1 MRRDCVVLDLTLAF
15 ELGANRLHSMLIIP
29 QWKSPEEQVGPDG
42 KYISELT
49 EKVDIYALGNLLF
62 RFATNNGPWRDMA
75 QTPGAKFTDEQKNQI
90 AQFKINEGKMPNIPE
105 RILKMNDPY
114 LNLLLEAME
123 WCYTYEPEFRP
134 TAREV
139 ADFLESSKLKL
150 DADLVE
156 FGRYPK

>member
-1 MRRDCVVLDLTLAF
+1 M
-15 ELGANRLHSMLIIP
+15 HSWHINIP

-90 AQFKINEGKMPNIPE
+90 AQFKITEGKMPNVPE

-123 WCYTYEPEFRP
+123 WCYTYEPELRP

>member
-1 MRRDCVVLDLTLAF
+1 M
-15 ELGANRLHSMLIIP
+15 HSWHINIP

-90 AQFKINEGKMPNIPE
+90 AQFKITEGKMPNVPE